1 MQNILRWRSDQFQP
15 YLESLVKQNWCKFRG
30 LCLHNTS
37 VVILPNDW
45 QTRLTGNQPCWC
57 LQILST
63 AISIEIFR
71 ENGVQFGQE
80 KSRKDRTV
88 ELRLQLMNLQGRLPI
103 KNRWVHFST
112 WMLTSRRCSRLL
124 VKGFMWTRMAK
135 KLCLLRDVVKEFS
148 RQDLYGSKVEKCTDP
163 FFIGKRPCRQIH

>member
-1 MQNILRWRSDQFQP
+1 MYALLGGNSA
-15 YLESLVKQNWCKFRG
+15 LVKTLIQSVWCDSLIMRFFWETKIRLRRG
-30 LCLHNTS
+30 VGVL
-37 VVILPNDW
+37 
-45 QTRLTGNQPCWC
+45 RF
-57 LQILST
+57 
-63 AISIEIFR
+63 FR

-135 KLCLLRDVVKEFS
+135 KLCLLRDVVNIFS
-148 RQDLYGSKVEKCTDP
+148 RQDLTNFKTDRL
-163 FFIGKRPCRQIH
+163 FMGKHPCRFLNCRHNSTVLSLL

>member
-1 MQNILRWRSDQFQP
+1 MLASQGVGVLRF
-15 YLESLVKQNWCKFRG
+15 
-30 LCLHNTS
+30 
-37 VVILPNDW
+37 
-45 QTRLTGNQPCWC
+45 
-57 LQILST
+57 
-63 AISIEIFR
+63 FR

-135 KLCLLRDVVKEFS
+135 KLCLLRDVVKKFS
-148 RQDLYGSKVEKCTDP
+148 RQDLYGSKIKETIRTAFLELYQLECWHHEDVPDYWLKDFC
-163 FFIGKRPCRQIH
+163 GRKWRKSCAYSGML